1 MAQIANPADRT
12 RLRIIL
18 STPPKGHL
26 MKVIFTGDPLELER
40 GESLSRLSTT
50 MYGVH
55 FPMSAEVD
63 VSHLLDVQKRK
74 LLNNSHFRVVG
85 VDAETPRTLIIPAG
99 VAVAPMQAESPVE
112 AVGDDADEQAAVAA
126 HAARAAAKRKK

>member
-74 LLNNSHFRVVG
+74 LLNNSHFRAAG
-85 VDAETPRTLIIPAG
+85 VDAPPVPLIIPVSA
-99 VAVAPMQAESPVE
+99 QAAALAADPTE
-112 AVGDDADEQAAVAA
+112 ASADADEAAATAA
-126 HAARAAAKRKK
+126 HVARASNRKK

>member
-1 MAQIANPADRT
+1 
-12 RLRIIL
+12 
-18 STPPKGHL
+18 

-63 VSHLLDVQKRK
+63 VSHLSEVQKRK
-74 LLNNSHFRVVG
+74 LLNNSHFKVAG
-85 VDAETPRTLIIPAG
+85 VDAETPRPLIIPAS
-99 VAVAPMQAESPVE
+99 AVVTPVQAEAPE
-112 AVGDDADEQAAVAA
+112 QAGDAEEEAAVAA
-126 HAARAAAKRKK
+126 HVERAASKRKK

>member
-63 VSHLLDVQKRK
+63 VSHLDKKLQQK
-74 LLNNSHFRVVG
+74 LLNNSHFRVAG
-85 VDAETPRTLIIPAG
+85 VDAETQRTLIIPAG
-99 VAVAPMQAESPVE
+99 AVVAPLQAEAP
-112 AVGDDADEQAAVAA
+112 AQADDDAEEQAAAAA
-126 HAARAAAKRKK
+126 HAERAKTRKKA

>member
-99 VAVAPMQAESPVE
+99 VAVAPLQAEAPAE
-112 AVGDDADEQAAVAA
+112 AGDDAEEQAAAAA
-126 HAARAAAKRKK
+126 HAERAKTRKKK